1 MGASCWEDLA
11 SGAGAEEHLGPQA
24 TAECGGVRGVRG
36 RTAAAEGTE
45 GSAACRGQP
54 RGNLGDS
61 ALRDRETGPRE
72 AVRNSPGV
80 F

>member
-1 MGASCWEDLA
+1 MGASCREDLA
-11 SGAGAEEHLGPQA
+11 SGTGAEEHLGPQA
-24 TAECGGVRGVRG
+24 TAECGGVRG

-54 RGNLGDS
+54 RGDLGDG

-72 AVRNSPGV
+72 AVRNSLGV